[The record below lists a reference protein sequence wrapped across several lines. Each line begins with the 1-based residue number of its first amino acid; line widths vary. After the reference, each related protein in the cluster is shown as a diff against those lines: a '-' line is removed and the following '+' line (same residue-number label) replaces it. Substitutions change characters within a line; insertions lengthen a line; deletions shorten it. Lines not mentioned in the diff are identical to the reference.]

1 MALLPCFLCGKELE
15 QRTAKS
21 GKPYF
26 VCDPCGTQFFVRR
39 KQGIEKL
46 AYLFRTIRKHNLAL
60 RHHGQR
66 LFEISA
72 TLNELSEVGREFEK
86 LDDSITIFSKS
97 KKEKQRALT
106 ILRKHMQKLLND
118 LEKLTR

>member
-1 MALLPCFLCGKELE
+1 MAFLPCFLCGKELE

-46 AYLFRTIRKHNLAL
+46 AYLFRTIREHNLAL

-72 TLNELSEVGREFEK
+72 TLNELSEVG
-86 LDDSITIFSKS
+86 SPYHGCP
-97 KKEKQRALT
+97 QRRVTDARSVL
-106 ILRKHMQKLLND
+106 ICP
-118 LEKLTR
+118 

>member
-1 MALLPCFLCGKELE
+1 MAVLHCFLCGNHLE
-15 QRTAKS
+15 QRTAKN

-26 VCDPCGTQFFVRR
+26 VCDPCGTQFFIRR

-46 AYLFRTIRKHNLAL
+46 EHLFRTIREHNLAL

-72 TLNELSEVGREFEK
+72 TLNELAGVGREFEK
-86 LDDSITIFSKS
+86 LEDSISIFSKNN
-97 KKEKQRALT
+97 KEKRRALT

-118 LEKLTR
+118 LEKLAR

>member
-1 MALLPCFLCGKELE
+1 MAFLPCFLCGKELE
-15 QRTAKS
+15 QRTAKTN
-21 GKPYF
+21 KPYF
-26 VCDPCGTQFFVRR
+26 CCDACGTQFFVRR

-46 AYLFRTIRKHNLAL
+46 AYLFRTIREHNLAL
-60 RHHGQR
+60 RHHGER

-86 LDDSITIFSKS
+86 LDDSISIFSKS

-118 LEKLTR
+118 LEKVTR

>member
-1 MALLPCFLCGKELE
+1 MPVLPCFLCGKELD
-15 QRTAKS
+15 QRMAKTR
-21 GKPYF
+21 KPYF

-46 AYLFRTIRKHNLAL
+46 GYLFRTMREHNLVL

-86 LDDSITIFSKS
+86 LDDISIFSKT
-97 KKEKQRALT
+97 KREKQRALT

>member
-1 MALLPCFLCGKELE
+1 MAALPCFLCGNQLD
-15 QRTAKS
+15 QRTSKN

-26 VCDPCGTQFFVRR
+26 VCDQCGTQFFVRR

-46 AYLFRTIRKHNLAL
+46 AYLFHTMREHNLAL

-86 LDDSITIFSKS
+86 LNDSISIFSKG
-97 KKEKQRALT
+97 KREKQRALT